1 MTSQDCGVVMHEIRV
16 PRLDDR
22 RCPAES
28 HRRRVGSRV
37 FHHRVGA
44 YSSVGSFSRGRRQ
57 ISPPKSPLD
66 ESPRGPG
73 CRILAGIHRA
83 DPV

>member
-1 MTSQDCGVVMHEIRV
+1 MTPQDRGVVMHEIRV
-16 PRLDDR
+16 LRLDDR

-37 FHHRVGA
+37 FHRR
-44 YSSVGSFSRGRRQ
+44 SLFKCFSRVRRQ